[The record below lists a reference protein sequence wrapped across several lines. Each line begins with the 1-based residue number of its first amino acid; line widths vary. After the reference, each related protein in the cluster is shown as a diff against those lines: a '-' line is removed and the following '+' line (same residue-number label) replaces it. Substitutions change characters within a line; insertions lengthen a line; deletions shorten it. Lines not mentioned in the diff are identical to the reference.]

1 MAASDVVI
9 CNLALNHIGSDALL
23 SSINPPDGSVE
34 SGYCARYYPVAR
46 QELIETFPWTF
57 AKTRVAL
64 SALSTNPSS
73 VWTYAYAEPSDMI
86 QPQRILTT
94 STLDVYGFFPF
105 GGLLRA
111 DEVALF
117 SERGSAN
124 FEVENGVV
132 LTHEENA
139 VLLYTRDITDT
150 SRFTAGFTVAL
161 SYLLASYLAGPIIKG
176 EAGASAALKLR
187 NIAAMKASEARANDA
202 NSSVESTQFV
212 PEHIRRRA

>member
-46 QELIETFPWTF
+46 QELLEMFTWTF

-64 SALSTNPSS
+64 SALTTNPSS
-73 VWTYAYAEPSDMI
+73 VWQYAYAEPADMI

-94 STLDVYGFFPF
+94 STLDAYGFFPF

-117 SERGSAN
+117 TERGSAQ
-124 FEVENGVV
+124 FEGENGVI
-132 LTHEENA
+132 LTNEQNA

-150 SRFTAGFTVAL
+150 SKFTAGFTVTL

-176 EAGASAALKLR
+176 STGADAALRLR
-187 NIAAMKASEARANDA
+187 GIASKKADEAMANDA
-202 NSSVESTQFV
+202 NSSVENNSFV

>member
-46 QELIETFPWTF
+46 QELIEMQPWSF

-64 SALSTNPSS
+64 SALTTNPSS
-73 VWTYAYAEPSDMI
+73 VWTYAYAVPSDMV
-86 QPQRILTT
+86 QPQRILT
-94 STLDVYGFFPF
+94 SSILDAYGFFPF

-111 DEVALF
+111 DEAALF
-117 SERGSAN
+117 SERGSAV
-124 FEVENGVV
+124 FDLENGVI
-132 LTHEENA
+132 LTHEPNA

-150 SRFTAGFTVAL
+150 SKFSAGFTTSL
-161 SYLLASYLAGPIIKG
+161 SYLLGSYLAGPIIKG
-176 EAGASAALKLR
+176 SAGTDAALRLR
-187 NIAAMKASEARANDA
+187 GIASSKAREAMANDA
-202 NSSVESTQFV
+202 NSSVENNSFV

>member
-9 CNLALNHIGSDALL
+9 CNLALNHFGSDALL

-46 QELIETFPWTF
+46 QELLEMQPWSF

-73 VWTYAYAEPSDMI
+73 VWTYAYSAPSDMI

-111 DEVALF
+111 DEAALF
-117 SERGSAN
+117 SERGSAMFDN
-124 FEVENGVV
+124 ENGVL
-132 LTHEENA
+132 LTHEPNA
-139 VLLYTRDITDT
+139 VLLYTRDVTDT
-150 SRFTAGFTVAL
+150 SKFSPGFTVAL
-161 SYLLASYLAGPIIKG
+161 SYLLASYVVGPIVKG
-176 EAGASAALKLR
+176 DAGATASSKLR
-187 NIAAMKASEARANDA
+187 SIASAKAREAMANDA
-202 NSSVESTQFV
+202 NSSIESSSFV

>member
-9 CNLALNHIGSDALL
+9 CNLALSHIGADAVL

-34 SGYCARYYPVAR
+34 SGYCARFYPIAR
-46 QELIETFPWTF
+46 QELIEEHPWTF
-57 AKTRVAL
+57 AKKRVAL
-64 SALSTNPSS
+64 AQVDNPSTT
-73 VWTYAYAEPSDMI
+73 WTYAYAQPSDMI

-94 STLDVYGFFPF
+94 STLDAYGFFPF

-117 SERGSAN
+117 TERGSAD
-124 FEVENGVV
+124 FECEDGVI
-132 LTHEENA
+132 LTHEPDA
-139 VLLYTRDITDT
+139 VLLYTRDVTDT
-150 SRFTAGFTVAL
+150 SKFTAGFMVSL

-176 EAGASAALKLR
+176 NTGTQAALSLR
-187 NIAAMKASEARANDA
+187 NIAAKKSGEAKANDA
-202 NSSVESTQFV
+202 NSSVESNQYV

>member
-1 MAASDVVI
+1 MATSDVAI
-9 CNLALNHIGSDALL
+9 CNLALNHIGADALL

-34 SGYCARYYPVAR
+34 AGYCARYYPIAR
-46 QELIETFPWTF
+46 QELIEMFAWTF

-64 SALSTNPSS
+64 SQVDNPST
-73 VWTYAYAEPSDMI
+73 VWTYAYAAPSDLI

-94 STLDVYGFFPF
+94 STLDAYGFFPF

-117 SERGSAN
+117 TERGSAN
-124 FEVENGVV
+124 FESEGGVI

-139 VLLYTRDITDT
+139 VLLYTRDVTDT
-150 SRFTAGFTVAL
+150 SKFTPGFTVAL
-161 SYLLASYLAGPIIKG
+161 SYLLAGYLAGPIIKG
-176 EAGASAALKLR
+176 REGTSAAMSMRQVANRK
-187 NIAAMKASEARANDA
+187 AGEAMANDA
-202 NSSVESTQFV
+202 NSSVESSQFV

>member
-1 MAASDVVI
+1 MATSDVVI
-9 CNLALNHIGSDALL
+9 SNLALSHIGSDALL

-46 QELIETFPWTF
+46 QELIEMQPWSF
-57 AKTRVAL
+57 AKTRQAL
-64 SALSTNPSS
+64 SLLATNPST
-73 VWTYAYAEPSDMI
+73 VWTYAYQAPSDMV
-86 QPQRILTT
+86 QSQRILTT
-94 STLDVYGFFPF
+94 STLDAYGFYPF

-111 DEVALF
+111 DEAALF

-124 FEVENGVV
+124 FDVENGAI

-150 SRFTAGFTVAL
+150 SKFTAGFTTAL
-161 SYLLASYLAGPIIKG
+161 SFLLASYLAGPIIKG
-176 EAGASAALKLR
+176 AEGTSAALKMR
-187 NIAAMKASEARANDA
+187 QIAERKAAQAQANDA
-202 NSSVESTQFV
+202 NSSVEDSHPV